1 MVKRLQKRDIDI
13 LWTLY
18 RYRALSTEQLMRHFC
33 LTKPYAYK
41 KTHVLRNS
49 KLIISHPISGYNNS
63 KRMQGS
69 YHRISE
75 TGIACLRKQGYPV
88 EREANELRVN
98 SRLLP
103 YLLSANDIM
112 IDLAPYGWTML
123 DSREIKKK
131 YELNRGGNIQGAL
144 ISPEGVEYGF
154 YIFKSSTSKKNL
166 MKIIHEIKE
175 SAIQNF
181 ILFTKGQSSFDS
193 IITEA
198 TKPGNELITGG
209 ALKILP
215 YTFGKTYL
223 QIFSQK
229 NHLDNFITRYGI
241 TYIANKTHFNNRF
254 DMVVLHEGKEKYLVN
269 LLDTDLMKFH
279 KINRYRK
286 EAYEKDGRPV
296 FVLTHMK
303 EKHQNLLQNIRHID
317 YIEVSPLEIMSF
329 KTELEGIISSE
340 AQ

>member
-1 MVKRLQKRDIDI
+1 
-13 LWTLY
+13 
-18 RYRALSTEQLMRHFC
+18 
-33 LTKPYAYK
+33 
-41 KTHVLRNS
+41 
-49 KLIISHPISGYNNS
+49 
-63 KRMQGS
+63 MQGS

-88 EREANELRVN
+88 EREANELRV
-98 SRLLP
+98 SPRLLP
-103 YLLSANDIM
+103 YLLSANDVM

-175 SAIQNF
+175 SPIPNF

-193 IITEA
+193 IIAEA

-223 QIFSQK
+223 QVFSQK
-229 NHLDNFITRYGI
+229 AHFFEVLTRYGI
-241 TYIANKTHFNNRF
+241 TDSANKTHSNNRF
-254 DMVVLHEGKEKYLVN
+254 TNVVLHEGKEKYLVN

-286 EAYEKDGRPV
+286 EAYEKDGRPIL
-296 FVLTHMK
+296 VLTHMK
-303 EKHQNLLQNIRHID
+303 HKHQALLQNIKHID
-317 YIEVSPLEIMSF
+317 YLEISF
-329 KTELEGIISSE
+329 FEFINFKEIIGDL
-340 AQ
+340 